1 MRFDLDAIDA
11 PLGESGAP
19 RSIALQDIDEDPEQ
33 PRSEFDDA
41 SLRELAATL
50 AERGVK
56 QPVSVR
62 PHPTEPGRWM
72 LNFGARRLRA
82 ARLAGLAHIPAFVD
96 EAADSYDQVIEN
108 EQREGLKPLEMA
120 MFVKRRMAAG
130 ESQAEIAR
138 RLGKSP
144 TLITMISTMIDPPP
158 WLLAAYRNGQCKGVT
173 ELYELRRL
181 YERLPDRALEL
192 AAQGVPI
199 TREVL
204 QAARACGRGNEG
216 GSTVLINPTG
226 EMPKPRTTR
235 SKAAPAVARKQTKL
249 LARASA
255 QCDAL
260 KAVVE
265 QMRECEPESLAT
277 LSERLADLRAA
288 CLAR

>member
-1 MRFDLDAIDA
+1 
-11 PLGESGAP
+11 
-19 RSIALQDIDEDPEQ
+19 
-33 PRSEFDDA
+33 
-41 SLRELAATL
+41 
-50 AERGVK
+50 
-56 QPVSVR
+56 
-62 PHPTEPGRWM
+62 M

-144 TLITMISTMIDPPP
+144 TFVTMISTMIDPPP
-158 WLLAAYRNGQCKGVT
+158 WLLAAYRKGQCKGVT

-192 AAQGVPI
+192 AAQGGPI

-204 QAARACGRGNEG
+204 QAARACGPGLEG
-216 GSTVLINPTG
+216 GSTVHSNPASG
-226 EMPKPRTTR
+226 VPKPRAAR

-265 QMRECEPESLAT
+265 QMREREPESLAA

>member
-11 PLGESGAP
+11 PPGEGGAP

-50 AERGVK
+50 TERGVK

-82 ARLAGLAHIPAFVD
+82 ARLAGLAHLPAFVD

-108 EQREGLKPLEMA
+108 EQREGLKPLELA

-144 TLITMISTMIDPPP
+144 TLITMISAMIDPPP
-158 WLLAAYRNGQCKGVT
+158 WLLATYRKGQCTGIA

-181 YERLPDRALEL
+181 HGRQPGRALEL
-192 AAQGVPI
+192 LGQGTPI
-199 TREVL
+199 TRAAL
-204 QAARACGRGNEG
+204 QAARVQGPSDESALTAQTIPTNTMLGAQST
-216 GSTVLINPTG
+216 GSNASP
-226 EMPKPRTTR
+226 P
-235 SKAAPAVARKQTKL
+235 AAPRQTKL
-249 LARASA
+249 QLRASA

-260 KAVVE
+260 RATVE
-265 QMRECEPESLAT
+265 QMREREPDSLAA
-277 LSERLADLRAA
+277 LSERLADIRAA

>member
-82 ARLAGLAHIPAFVD
+82 ARLAGLADIPAFVD
-96 EAADSYDQVIEN
+96 EAADGYDQVIEN
-108 EQREGLKPLEMA
+108 EQREGLKPLELA

-144 TLITMISTMIDPPP
+144 TLITMISAMIDPPP
-158 WLLAAYRNGQCKGVT
+158 WLLAAYRKGQCKGVT

-181 YERLPDRALEL
+181 HERLPDRALEL

-199 TREVL
+199 TRQVL
-204 QAARACGRGNEG
+204 QAARACGAGDEG
-216 GSTVLINPTG
+216 GSTARTDPTN
-226 EMPKPRTTR
+226 EMPKPQATR
-235 SKAAPAVARKQTKL
+235 SKAAPAAAPKQTKL

-260 KAVVE
+260 ETIVE
-265 QMRECEPESLAT
+265 QMREREPDSLAAF
-277 LSERLADLRAA
+277 SERLADLRAA